1 MRDRVVLR
9 SSFGKEFVL
18 MPWVSASRL
27 QRACALERHE
37 AGPLFDRLVDR
48 DQQSFEFHRPCL
60 LALTGMYS
68 PLGTGRILDMARRMV
83 REDLSRVGR
92 LILVSDCLHLPPCG
106 VGRKPD
112 SLEGT
117 AGSTGSSQWVGDS
130 SKWSQE
136 KKILSMHP
144 DLRPLVEEVIHGM
157 TRRGFQPTIFF
168 GWRSVA
174 VQLEIFKKKHTRVRF
189 SFHNVQK
196 KDGIPDAYVA
206 DIVDRRWAWSD
217 AARIHGY
224 WNAPGEEA
232 RKQKLYWGGD
242 WDRPDWAH
250 VQLVPNSQLRRLK
263 RESGL

>member
-1 MRDRVVLR
+1 
-9 SSFGKEFVL
+9 
-18 MPWVSASRL
+18 
-27 QRACALERHE
+27 
-37 AGPLFDRLVDR
+37 
-48 DQQSFEFHRPCL
+48 
-60 LALTGMYS
+60 
-68 PLGTGRILDMARRMV
+68 MV

-196 KDGIPDAYVA
+196 KDGIPDAYAA
-206 DIVDRRWAWSD
+206 DIVDRRGAGVTPHKIMATGALSVKK
-217 AARIHGY
+217 
-224 WNAPGEEA
+224 PGS
-232 RKQKLYWGGD
+232 RSCTGGAIGTGPTGHMSSSC
-242 WDRPDWAH
+242 RTR
-250 VQLVPNSQLRRLK
+250 S
-263 RESGL
+263 